1 MDKLP
6 PILRTKIILPG
17 RRAELLTRHR
27 LLNALTDLMDRRLII
42 IAAPA
47 GYGKTSL
54 LIDFSHQ
61 VEWPV
66 CWYALDPLDQDLF
79 RFAAY
84 LISALQV
91 RFPGFG
97 SSALQTLQN
106 LSQEQPNLELL
117 VAAIVNDAYE
127 HIDEHF
133 ILVLDD
139 FHLVDSS
146 KPVNQFI
153 NRFLQDMDENC
164 HIITASRTLLT
175 LPDLPLMVARSQVGG
190 LSFEELAFL
199 PAEIQGFF
207 LQNQHVAI
215 PDNQAEDL
223 ARQSEG
229 WITGLLL
236 SAHMAGQEMADR
248 LRTARVSGIGLY
260 EYLAQQVL
268 EQQPEDVQ
276 LFLLRTSLLE
286 EFDAKLCEAV
296 ISKPLGLS
304 KVPWAKLMNY
314 TLRSN
319 LFILPVDP
327 EGLWLRYHHL
337 FRDFLQTRI
346 QRDRPDEA
354 MAIQIRLAA
363 VALEHS
369 EWERAYR
376 LLQHTGNQD
385 ALADL
390 VEKAGS
396 TLISNGR
403 LNLLNEWLEAVP
415 PELFQQRPILM
426 SVQGAV
432 AIMKKTPRD
441 SLELLNRASEMLR
454 EKGPLAEYAR
464 ALLRRSNATHMLG
477 LNKESQD
484 DAQEVLRLTENSAEL
499 LNLQAEAHRSMGSNY
514 KMQGLASDALQ
525 SFERSLKI
533 YQQLNDLHNIAVLL
547 METGLVLVSLGDYA
561 GAESAYTQALG
572 HWQTTGNYVWQSN
585 LLNNLGVLQ
594 HLRGNYE
601 SALTTLERAIEYAH
615 ISLMSRAEAYELV
628 SIGDIY
634 HDLDAFE
641 EAAEA
646 YSRARNINNE
656 INEHTLAI
664 YLDLGEAH
672 IALHRDNPELA
683 RSILDQC
690 ELRLPTEEDSYQR
703 SLWNLA
709 NGFWLLKLGH
719 SDASIAAFEKAL
731 KVFTKEGYLTESSRA
746 HLFLAAAKYETRKI
760 DESIPHLKVVAQTFK
775 NTDTRSP
782 TITAGREINGT
793 LKRMDAE
800 TRLHGLMDE
809 LMKAVNQFDQRIPS
823 LRRLARRY
831 ASAVPLAPPHMI
843 IRALGQI
850 QVIVNNRVLTNSD
863 WVWQVSRDLFFF
875 LLSQPG
881 SVSKET
887 VGNIFWPD
895 CTPIELKQRFKN
907 SIYRLRHAA
916 GKNVIFFEDE
926 YYRFN
931 RTIDYEYDADAFEK
945 EIMLARQTDDVEEQ
959 SNRLQA
965 AVQLYQGPFLPD
977 INETWV
983 LPERTRLQGFFTS
996 ALLKLAVFYL
1006 ERHKFDQA
1014 LEFSQRLIQ
1023 EDHSEEA
1030 YRLSMQIYAAMGNRA
1045 GIVRQYEQCRQVM
1058 EEEYGSEPS
1067 TQTQQLYQALIR

>member
-6 PILRTKIILPG
+6 PVIRTKIILPG

-79 RFAAY
+79 RFATY

-91 RFPGFG
+91 RFPDFG
-97 SSALQTLQN
+97 SSSLQTLAN
-106 LSQEQPNLELL
+106 LSQEQPNLDLL

-127 HIDEHF
+127 HINEHF

-199 PAEIQGFF
+199 PSEIQGFF
-207 LQNQHVAI
+207 LQNQRVAI
-215 PDNQAEDL
+215 SDSQAEEL

-236 SAHMAGQEMADR
+236 SAQMAGQEMADR

-286 EFDAKLCEAV
+286 EFDAKLCEEV
-296 ISKPLGLS
+296 IGKSLGLS
-304 KVPWAKLMNY
+304 KVPWARLMNY

-319 LFILPVDP
+319 LFILPVDQ
-327 EGLWLRYHHL
+327 ETQWLRYHHL
-337 FRDFLQTRI
+337 FRDFLQARI

-354 MAIQIRLAA
+354 LAIQMRLAA

-376 LLQHTGNQD
+376 LLQRTGRQE
-385 ALADL
+385 ALAEL

-396 TLISNGR
+396 ALIANGR
-403 LNLLNEWLEAVP
+403 LNLLNEWLEAIP
-415 PELFQQRPILM
+415 PEQLHQRPILM

-432 AIMKKTPRD
+432 AIMKKNPRE
-441 SLELLNRASEMLR
+441 SLNLLNRASELLR
-454 EKGPLAEYAR
+454 ENGPVSEYAR
-464 ALLRRSNATHMLG
+464 TLLRRSNATRMLG
-477 LNKESQD
+477 QFQVSME
-484 DAQEVLRLTENSAEL
+484 DAQEVLRLTGKSEDLA
-499 LNLQAEAHRSMGSNY
+499 NLRAEAHRSIGSNY
-514 KMQGLASDALQ
+514 LMQGQAADALQ
-525 SFERSLKI
+525 SYEQSLQI
-533 YQQLNDLHNIAVLL
+533 YQQINDHHNIAVLSMEIGMVL
-547 METGLVLVSLGDYA
+547 MSLGDYA
-561 GAESAYTQALG
+561 GAENAYKQALD

-615 ISLMSRAEAYELV
+615 ISMMVRAEAYELV

-634 HDLDAFE
+634 HDLDAFD

-646 YSRARNINNE
+646 YSRARNLNNE
-656 INEHTLAI
+656 INEHNLAI
-664 YLDLGEAH
+664 YLDLVEAH
-672 IALHRDNPELA
+672 IALHRGNPEQA

-690 ELRLPTEEDSYQR
+690 KVKLPGNGEDYQQ

-709 NGFWLLKLGH
+709 NGFWLLQNER
-719 SDASIAAFEKAL
+719 SDEAIPALEKAL
-731 KVFTKEGYLTESSRA
+731 EVFSKEGFLSETSRA
-746 HLFLAAAKYETRKI
+746 HLFLAAAKYNNKKI
-760 DESIPHLKVVAQTFK
+760 EEAIPHLQQITQTFK
-775 NTDTRSP
+775 NVDTRSP
-782 TITAGREINGT
+782 IITAGREITPT
-793 LKRMDAE
+793 LKLMNAE
-800 TRLHGLMDE
+800 TRLHGLVDE
-809 LMKAVNQFDQRIPS
+809 LFKAVNQFDQRVPS
-823 LRRLARRY
+823 LRRLVRRY

-843 IRALGQI
+843 IRSLGQI
-850 QVIVNNRVLTNSD
+850 QVIVNNRPLTNSD
-863 WVWQVSRDLFFF
+863 WVWQTSRDLFFF

-881 SVSKET
+881 SVSKEM
-887 VGNIFWPD
+887 VGDIFWPD
-895 CTPIELKQRFKN
+895 CTPLELKQRFKN

-931 RTIDYEYDADAFEK
+931 RTIDYEYDAETFEK
-945 EIMLARQTDDVEEQ
+945 EIMLARQTQDAEEQ
-959 SNRLQA
+959 ANRLQA
-965 AVQLYQGPFLPD
+965 AIQLYKGPFLPD
-977 INETWV
+977 IYDTWV
-983 LPERTRLQGFFTS
+983 LPERARLQGLFTS
-996 ALLKLAVFYL
+996 ALLKLAGYFH
-1006 ERHKFDQA
+1006 EQHKYDQA
-1014 LEFSQRLIQ
+1014 LEYSQRLIQ

-1045 GIVRQYEQCRQVM
+1045 GIVRQYEQCRQIM

-1067 TQTQQLYQALIR
+1067 LQTQQLYQSLIR

>member
-1 MDKLP
+1 MDRLP
-6 PILRTKIILPG
+6 PVIRTKIILPS

-54 LIDFSHQ
+54 LIDFAHQ

-84 LISALQV
+84 LINALQV
-91 RFPGFG
+91 RFPKFG
-97 SSALQTLQN
+97 EAALMTLQN
-106 LSQEQPNLELL
+106 ISQEQPNLDVL

-199 PAEIQGFF
+199 PSEIQGFF
-207 LQNQHVAI
+207 LQNQRVAI
-215 PDNQAEDL
+215 PDSQAEEL

-236 SAHMAGQEMADR
+236 SAQMAGHEMADR

-286 EFDAKLCEAV
+286 EFDARLCEDV
-296 ISKPLGLS
+296 IGKPLGLS
-304 KVPWAKLMNY
+304 RVPWARLMDY

-319 LFILPVDP
+319 LFILPVDQ
-327 EGLWLRYHHL
+327 ETQWLRYHHL
-337 FRDFLQTRI
+337 FRDFLQARI

-354 MAIQIRLAA
+354 VAIQTRLAI
-363 VALEHS
+363 VALEHA

-376 LLQHTGNQD
+376 LLQHTGSQE

-390 VEKAGS
+390 IEKAGS
-396 TLISNGR
+396 GMIAGGR

-415 PELFQQRPILM
+415 SEIMNQRPILI
-426 SVQGAV
+426 SVKGAV
-432 AIMKKTPRD
+432 AIMKKNPRE
-441 SLELLNRASEMLR
+441 SLALLNHALESLRVNGPVSEF
-454 EKGPLAEYAR
+454 AR
-464 ALLRRSNATHMLG
+464 TLIRRSNATRMLG
-477 LNKESQD
+477 QIQASLE
-484 DAQEVLRLTENSAEL
+484 DAQEALSLTENVPEM
-499 LNLQAEAHRSMGSNY
+499 LNLQAEAHRSIGSSY
-514 KMQGLASDALQ
+514 LMQGLASNSLQ
-525 SFERSLKI
+525 SFQQSMQI
-533 YQQLNDLHNIAVLL
+533 YQQLDDFHNIAVLSMEIGMVL
-547 METGLVLVSLGDYA
+547 MSLGDYA
-561 GAESAYTQALG
+561 NAEASYTQALG
-572 HWQTTGNYVWQSN
+572 HWQSTGNYVWQSN

-601 SALTTLERAIEYAH
+601 SALTTLERAIDYAH
-615 ISLMSRAEAYELV
+615 ISSMARAEAYELV

-634 HDLDAFE
+634 HDLDAFD
-641 EAAEA
+641 EATEA
-646 YSRARNINNE
+646 YSRAKNLNVE
-656 INEHTLAI
+656 INEHNLTI
-664 YLDLGEAH
+664 YLDLAEAY
-672 IALHRDNPELA
+672 IALHRNDFKQS
-683 RSILDQC
+683 RSILDEC
-690 ELRLPTEEDSYQR
+690 KNKIYPTEDSYQE
-703 SLWNLA
+703 SVWNLA
-709 NGFWLLKLGH
+709 NGFWLLK
-719 SDASIAAFEKAL
+719 SEKNKDSIPFFLRAL
-731 KVFTKEGYLTESSRA
+731 DVFSKEGYLSESMRA
-746 HLFLAAAKYETRKI
+746 HLFLAAAEFLENEI
-760 DESIPHLKVVAQTFK
+760 DGSISHLQPVAETFK
-775 NTDTRSP
+775 NIDTRSP
-782 TITAGREINGT
+782 IITAGREIGPI
-793 LKRMDAE
+793 LQRMNANP
-800 TRLHGLMDE
+800 RLHALVDE
-809 LMKAVNQFDQRIPS
+809 ITKAVVLFDQRVPS

-831 ASAVPLAPPHMI
+831 ASAVPLSPPHMI
-843 IRALGQI
+843 VRALGQV
-850 QVIVNNRVLTNSD
+850 QVIINNHTLTNSD

-887 VGNIFWPD
+887 VGDIFWPD
-895 CTPIELKQRFKN
+895 CSPLELKQRFKN

-931 RTIDYEYDADAFEK
+931 RTIDFEYDAESFEK
-945 EIMLARQTDDVEEQ
+945 EITLANQAQDPEEQ
-959 SNRLQA
+959 ANRLQA
-965 AVQLYQGPFLPD
+965 AVLLYQGPFLPD

-983 LPERTRLQGFFTS
+983 LPERTRLQQLCNS
-996 ALLKLAVFYL
+996 ALLKLSNYFL
-1006 ERHKFDQA
+1006 EQHKYEQA
-1014 LEFSQRLIQ
+1014 LSYSQRLIQ

-1030 YRLSMQIYAAMGNRA
+1030 YRLSMQIFSAMGNRT
-1045 GIVRQYEQCRQVM
+1045 GIARLYEQCRQVM
-1058 EEEYGSEPS
+1058 EEEFGTEPS
-1067 TQTQQLYQALIR
+1067 LQTQQLFQSLIR